1 MKKVTKPA
9 PPPPKKRTTQFSL
22 HPYPPPQ
29 TGNIFGST
37 HEVTEYMVSMK
48 SGQYHTSSVKVLQNV
63 IYKTNG
69 RKNLYVILCM
79 INNIIH
85 MKCVYTW

>member
-9 PPPPKKRTTQFSL
+9 PPPKKKITQFSL

-37 HEVTEYMVSMK
+37 HEVTEDMVSMK
-48 SGQYHTSSVKVLQNV
+48 S
-63 IYKTNG
+63 
-69 RKNLYVILCM
+69 
-79 INNIIH
+79 
-85 MKCVYTW
+85 